1 MYKFLF
7 GIIAAAALLISF
19 AFTDR
24 PVKKGKLKAPVLTTY
39 YYIGDDSYSEQID
52 ETNYIKNP
60 ESLPDCPN
68 EGDVVC
74 RIVTSSDEGTN
85 PNFSANRN
93 PVDHPNLF
101 SSVVKKPETP

>member
-1 MYKFLF
+1 MYKYLF
-7 GIIAAAALLISF
+7 GVIAAAVLLISF

-24 PVKKGKLKAPVLTTY
+24 PVKKEKTAPVLTTY
-39 YYIGDDSYSEQID
+39 YYIGDDSYNEQID

-60 ESLPDCPN
+60 ETIPSCPD

-74 RIVTSSDEGTN
+74 RIATSSDEGTN

-93 PVDHPNLF
+93 PVDHPQLF
-101 SSVVKKPETP
+101 SSVVNKPETP